1 MRQITEAVLAQV
13 ASFGADVRGEQDP
26 SMAVVG
32 LVVALVV
39 AAIVTAFL
47 FPIGIEQVNNATL
60 GDNASEGAEALWNI
74 LDLMMVLGVF
84 VAFVGLA
91 MSAVD
96 RV

>member
-1 MRQITEAVLAQV
+1 MVSLAADARAQQD
-13 ASFGADVRGEQDP
+13 ASME
-26 SMAVVG
+26 VVG

-60 GDNASEGAEALWNI
+60 GQNASDGAVALWDI

-84 VAFVGLA
+84 LAFIGLA
-91 MSAVD
+91 LAATD